1 MFMMSK
7 NQPIARLPLW
17 WGVLA
22 LTGSLAGCVEAV
34 PPEIVEAVES
44 VDRDLMQLRAAELA
58 PDDYSNFAH
67 QWVTLRAR
75 VEAEDDVI
83 RWPWEPNELEQALR
97 HLQAEGTRTVAR
109 LTEHQDTLRRSA
121 ERQLAH
127 VEDRAKLIAA
137 EVSTIDSRLVLG
149 EKPVEI
155 DLLIKQA
162 RALYEQGHYGQSLEA
177 SERASHNLATQA
189 AMLNRELGRY
199 ASHDRIA
206 QWQRMAK
213 DTIEWSR
220 EHRTAA
226 IVVSKAERSL
236 VLYRSGRK
244 VLSYPVRLGFNG
256 IKEKRYQGDGATP
269 EGRYRITS
277 KRGQGQTQFY
287 RALLLDYPNQ
297 EDRRRFV
304 LERKTGNIPALRGIG
319 GQIEIHGVENELMA
333 QTLGCVMLD
342 NSQMLALFDRVDKGT
357 PVTIVGA
364 LHEHN
369 SVALAL
375 ANLSA
380 RRDET

>member
-1 MFMMSK
+1 MLKS
-7 NQPIARLPLW
+7 QSIERLVPFL
-17 WGVLA
+17 GALVLA
-22 LTGSLAGCVEAV
+22 GSLVGCVEAV

-44 VDRDLMQLRAAELA
+44 IDRDLMQLRAAEFA

-75 VEAEDDVI
+75 VEAEEDTI
-83 RWPWEPNELEQALR
+83 RWPWESNELEQALR

-109 LTEHQDTLRRSA
+109 ITEQQEALRHSA

-127 VEDRAKLIAA
+127 VEDRAKLIST
-137 EVSTIDSRLVLG
+137 EVSAIDSRLVLG
-149 EKPVEI
+149 AKPVEI

-162 RALYEQGHYGQSLEA
+162 RAFYNQGHYGQSLDVSA
-177 SERASHNLATQA
+177 RASHNLATQA

-199 ASHDRIA
+199 ASRDRIA

-220 EHRTAA
+220 RHHTAA
-226 IVVSKAERSL
+226 IVISKAERSL
-236 VLYRSGRK
+236 VLYRNGQQ
-244 VLSYPVRLGFNG
+244 VLSYAVRLGFNG

-269 EGRYRITS
+269 EGRYRVTT

-287 RALLLDYPNQ
+287 RALLLDYPNE
-297 EDRRRFV
+297 EDRRRCV
-304 LERKTGNIPALRGIG
+304 LEKKMGNIPAARGIG

-333 QTLGCVMLD
+333 LTLGCVMLD
-342 NSQMLALFDRVDKGT
+342 NPQMAALFDRVDKGT

-364 LHEHN
+364 LREQN

-375 ANLSA
+375 ANLTA
-380 RRDET
+380 HKEEI

>member
-1 MFMMSK
+1 MLK
-7 NQPIARLPLW
+7 NQSIARLVPFL
-17 WGVLA
+17 GALA
-22 LTGSLAGCVEAV
+22 LTGSLVGCVEAV

-44 VDRDLMQLRAAELA
+44 IDRDLMQLRAAEFA

-75 VEAEDDVI
+75 VEAEEDTI
-83 RWPWEPNELEQALR
+83 RWPWESNELEQALR

-109 LTEHQDTLRRSA
+109 ITEQQEALRHSA

-127 VEDRAKLIAA
+127 VEDQAKLIST
-137 EVSTIDSRLVLG
+137 EVSAIDSRLVLG
-149 EKPVEI
+149 AKPVEI

-162 RALYEQGHYGQSLEA
+162 RAFYDQGHYGQSLDA
-177 SERASHNLATQA
+177 SARASHNLATQA

-199 ASHDRIA
+199 ASRDRIA

-220 EHRTAA
+220 RHHTAA
-226 IVVSKAERSL
+226 IVISKAERSL
-236 VLYRSGRK
+236 VLYRNGQK
-244 VLSYPVRLGFNG
+244 VLSYAVRLGFNG

-269 EGRYRITS
+269 EGRYRVTT

-287 RALLLDYPNQ
+287 RALLLDYPNE

-304 LERKTGNIPALRGIG
+304 LEKKMGNIPAARGIG

-333 QTLGCVMLD
+333 LTLGCVMLD
-342 NSQMLALFDRVDKGT
+342 NPQMAALFDRVDKGT

-364 LHEHN
+364 LREQN

-375 ANLSA
+375 ANLTTP
-380 RRDET
+380 REEI